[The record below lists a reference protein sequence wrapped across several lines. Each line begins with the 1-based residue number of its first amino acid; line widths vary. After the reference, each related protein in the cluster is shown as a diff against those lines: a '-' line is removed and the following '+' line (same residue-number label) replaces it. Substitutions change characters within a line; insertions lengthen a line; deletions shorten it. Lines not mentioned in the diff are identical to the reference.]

1 MMEAS
6 KEGLAVKLA
15 DNEDGGRG
23 DTGREVAWLTACS
36 NGVPFA
42 VGVPGLEK

>member
-6 KEGLAVKLA
+6 KDDLAVKLV
-15 DNEDGGRG
+15 DNEEAGSG

-36 NGVPFA
+36 NGVPLV